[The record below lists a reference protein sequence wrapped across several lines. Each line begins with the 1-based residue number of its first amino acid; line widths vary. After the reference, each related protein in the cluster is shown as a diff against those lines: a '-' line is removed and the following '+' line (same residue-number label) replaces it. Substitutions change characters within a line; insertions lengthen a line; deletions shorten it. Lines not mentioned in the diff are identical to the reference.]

1 MTLSAAALRRRATG
15 ACRALALAAVATI
28 GAGGLAAVA
37 EEGTFIHLSD
47 IHFDPFDPVLLSKSL
62 AASDT
67 EAWAEKFATVTDQ
80 RLAQFG
86 TDTNYALLVSALS
99 AIARYGASAD
109 FALLSGDLLVHDF
122 ETRAEAALGT
132 APTSEATRAFAVRTT
147 IFVADALRAAM
158 PGKPVIVALGN
169 NDASC
174 GDYHIDPGG
183 SYLAATRETV
193 RRLVG
198 AHLVAPDFDETYAA
212 GGYYALRHPTA
223 PDVVIIVLDDVLWSE
238 RYVNSCGTNEAGM
251 AAAKGMMAWLG
262 KRLAEARD
270 HGGHI
275 WLVHHIPVGIDPIA
289 TVKSNA
295 ASCPAKVVSYLKE
308 PFASG
313 YLKLLIDYADV
324 IQASFTGHIHFDD
337 YRLIGSWRRS
347 GARRREDRSRHQS
360 DLWPESRLPYLF
372 IRSRNR
378 CAARFCHLLPCQS
391 RDCRKPG
398 RGRLAP

>member
-1 MTLSAAALRRRATG
+1 
-15 ACRALALAAVATI
+15 
-28 GAGGLAAVA
+28 
-37 EEGTFIHLSD
+37 
-47 IHFDPFDPVLLSKSL
+47 
-62 AASDT
+62 
-67 EAWAEKFATVTDQ
+67 
-80 RLAQFG
+80 
-86 TDTNYALLVSALS
+86 
-99 AIARYGASAD
+99 
-109 FALLSGDLLVHDF
+109 
-122 ETRAEAALGT
+122 
-132 APTSEATRAFAVRTT
+132 
-147 IFVADALRAAM
+147 M

-223 PDVVIIVLDDVLWSE
+223 PDVDIIVLDDVLWSE
-238 RYVNSCGTNEAGM
+238 RYVNSCGTSEAGM

-337 YRLIGSWRRS
+337 YRLIGDGGGPALDVEKIAPGISPIF
-347 GARRREDRSRHQS
+347 GQN
-360 DLWPESRLPYLF
+360 PGLPYLL